1 MVSFR
6 RPSNTE
12 ALIFNGT
19 QFLFSW
25 SGQGTPDCYCQGPR
39 VVMAGLT
46 QRNPHLFTAY
56 IATQHYRHYFP
67 ESYENNK
74 SDGVSLFQF
83 LQLI

>member
-1 MVSFR
+1 
-6 RPSNTE
+6 
-12 ALIFNGT
+12 
-19 QFLFSW
+19 
-25 SGQGTPDCYCQGPR
+25 
-39 VVMAGLT
+39 MASLT